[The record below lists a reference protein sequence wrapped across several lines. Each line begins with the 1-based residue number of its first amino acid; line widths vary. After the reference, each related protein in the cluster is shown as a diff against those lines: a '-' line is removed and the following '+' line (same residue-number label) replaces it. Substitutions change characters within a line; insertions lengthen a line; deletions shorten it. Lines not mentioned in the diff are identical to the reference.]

1 MIYVGAHE
9 EIRRSGFLSLAHRT
23 TLNKYTG
30 FTTIGTGFNPDMIK
44 HMYDDVK
51 FTELKEFE
59 KHIILLFDEMK
70 IKSGLVYNKPSR
82 TIIGF
87 T

>member
-1 MIYVGAHE
+1 
-9 EIRRSGFLSLAHRT
+9 
-23 TLNKYTG
+23 
-30 FTTIGTGFNPDMIK
+30 
-44 HMYDDVK
+44 MYDEVK

-70 IKSGLVYNKPSR
+70 IKSGLVYSKPSG

-87 T
+87 TCWET